1 MRRPSA
7 ATEDERV
14 CNRNSKSWRRG
25 GAKWRDRCGP
35 DGRHDATNPTL
46 QLAASRSGCCAATA
60 DNSRAGLEG
69 WRALQLSR
77 LRQPAVRLG
86 SGLQPHAVELNPCWP
101 NWPSFDSSHP
111 DGASHVC
118 ACVTPEELSWHFP
131 RALES
136 STAGVPRALQPKC
149 T

>member
-69 WRALQLSR
+69 WRAAAKSTEAASGEAGGLHAAARSGIENLPHRSARTVHLR
-77 LRQPAVRLG
+77 LHAGRCARGQPVTRAHAPTYSVYTLHCTKLG
-86 SGLQPHAVELNPCWP
+86 FLPGCSVLL
-101 NWPSFDSSHP
+101 
-111 DGASHVC
+111 
-118 ACVTPEELSWHFP
+118 
-131 RALES
+131 
-136 STAGVPRALQPKC
+136 K
-149 T
+149 

>member
-1 MRRPSA
+1 M
-7 ATEDERV
+7 

-86 SGLQPHAVELNPCWP
+86 STVPFDCGDTSTWSLSGRVRGRRGALAAAPHSELKLLL
-101 NWPSFDSSHP
+101 
-111 DGASHVC
+111 A
-118 ACVTPEELSWHFP
+118 A
-131 RALES
+131 A
-136 STAGVPRALQPKC
+136 
-149 T
+149 